1 MGLEPQQEKTPCP
14 EFFFYIESDK
24 NGTFA
29 EKTDHKFND
38 VRHLKWPKL
47 SSFMAKY
54 F

>member
-29 EKTDHKFND
+29 EKTDHNR
-38 VRHLKWPKL
+38 VPTAL
-47 SSFMAKY
+47 
-54 F
+54 